1 MWMHTV
7 FVAFRCEQQQA
18 AEEAARNGARGGAGR
33 STWENAQ
40 RPSLAVDTATSTATT
55 TTAAAAEVDM
65 TAGGPRV
72 PAPAASPVTLYW
84 SEQMDIAL
92 ATQVTF
98 PSPPY
103 LAPYLAPSL
112 API

>member
-1 MWMHTV
+1 M
-7 FVAFRCEQQQA
+7 CEQQQA

-40 RPSLAVDTATSTATT
+40 RPSLAVDTASSTATT
-55 TTAAAAEVDM
+55 ATAVEVDM

-84 SEQMDIAL
+84 SEQMDVAL
-92 ATQVTF
+92 ATQVTLLC
-98 PSPPY
+98 P
-103 LAPYLAPSL
+103 
-112 API
+112 

>member
-1 MWMHTV
+1 MWMHAS
-7 FVAFRCEQQQA
+7 FASRCEQQQA

-92 ATQVTF
+92 ATQVT
-98 PSPPY
+98 SPP
-103 LAPYLAPSL
+103 LDTHA
-112 API
+112 

>member
-1 MWMHTV
+1 MHTA
-7 FVAFRCEQQQA
+7 FVAFRGEQQQA

-40 RPSLAVDTATSTATT
+40 RPSLAVDTASSTATT
-55 TTAAAAEVDM
+55 TTTTAAAAAEVDM

-92 ATQVTF
+92 ATQVT
-98 PSPPY
+98 SPP
-103 LAPYLAPSL
+103 LDTHA
-112 API
+112 

>member
-1 MWMHTV
+1 M
-7 FVAFRCEQQQA
+7 
-18 AEEAARNGARGGAGR
+18 
-33 STWENAQ
+33 
-40 RPSLAVDTATSTATT
+40 DTASSTATT
-55 TTAAAAEVDM
+55 TTTAAAAAAEVDM